1 MDRTDL
7 PVVGAG
13 PSGLAAAIA
22 ATTAGR
28 PARVFERRDQVGGRF
43 HGDFQ
48 GLENWTTE
56 GDVLEEL
63 GAAGITATFEHTP
76 FRELTMFD
84 GDGRATMCR
93 SDRPIWYLVRR
104 GTDAGT
110 LDQAL
115 AAQARAAGVTIE
127 TGNEVRSLP
136 GGGIVAHGPRRA
148 DAIAVGYVFETDAA
162 NAAYA
167 AVSDTL
173 APAGYAYL
181 LICNGRA
188 TVASCMFADF
198 HNERRYLERTVEFF
212 DRHVGVVRHNARRFG
227 GFGNMALAAPL
238 RRGSILFA
246 GEAAGM
252 QDALFGFGMRYAM
265 MSGHLAGLSAARK
278 DFAAYED
285 ACRRRLLP
293 TVRTGFVNRALYA
306 RGGERGYRALI
317 RQVARTRDVR
327 AWLRRYYTGKWWSAL
342 AYPLALA
349 DVRRRQQRTLGQA
362 CPDGCDCTWC
372 KCRHDHRSPGE
383 SAP

>member
-1 MDRTDL
+1 MEGGNLTI
-7 PVVGAG
+7 VGAG
-13 PSGLAAAIA
+13 PAGLAAAIA
-22 ATTAGR
+22 ATAAGR
-28 PARVFERRDQVGGRF
+28 PARVYERRRDIGGRF

-48 GLENWTTE
+48 GLENWSSDT
-56 GDVLEEL
+56 DVLEEL
-63 GAAGITATFEHTP
+63 GAAGIAASFEHTP

-84 GDGRATMCR
+84 GEGRASTCR

-104 GTDAGT
+104 GPDAGT

-115 AAQARAAGVTIE
+115 ATQARAAGVTIE
-127 TGNEVRSLP
+127 TEHEVRTLP
-136 GGGIVAHGPRRA
+136 DGGIVAHGPHRA
-148 DAIAVGYVFETDAA
+148 DAIAVGYVFKTGAA
-162 NAAYA
+162 DAAYA

-188 TVASCMFADF
+188 TVASCMFDDF

-212 DRHVGVVRHNARRFG
+212 DRHVGLDMQHARRFG

-238 RRGSILFA
+238 RRGNILFA

-265 MSGHLAGLSAARK
+265 MSGHFAGHAAAHN
-278 DFAAYED
+278 DLVAYEQ
-285 ACRRRLLP
+285 ACQRRLLP
-293 TVRTGFVNRALYA
+293 TVRAAFVNRALYA

-317 RQVARTRDVR
+317 RRVARARDVR
-327 AWLRRYYTGKWWSAL
+327 AWLRRNYNGNWWSRF

-362 CPDGCDCTWC
+362 CPEKCDCTWC
-372 KCRHDHRSPGE
+372 TCRHDGQTSGDPAR
-383 SAP
+383 